1 MRRIETFSRVDT
13 GSCRPHLAMRAEIRT
28 CEIRALF
35 NFEHFGIF
43 HEAARNSWPE

>member
-13 GSCRPHLAMRAEIRT
+13 GSCRPHLAMRAEIRA

-35 NFEHFGIF
+35 NFEHFGTSD
-43 HEAARNSWPE
+43 EPAWNSWPE